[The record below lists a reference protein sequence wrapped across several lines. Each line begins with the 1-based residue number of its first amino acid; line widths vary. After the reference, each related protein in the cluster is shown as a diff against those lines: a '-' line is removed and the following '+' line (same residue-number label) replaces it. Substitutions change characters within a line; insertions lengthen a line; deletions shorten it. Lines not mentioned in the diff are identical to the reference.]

1 VYVFCICKFWTNQ
14 HESVLLPRVVQSL
27 GCRCCHS
34 RDGVRVCGGS
44 AVDGVSSVADS
55 HAAKR
60 RKGMS
65 AAHPLMPILLL
76 PRWYLVGVNAM
87 TDMIDRIL

>member
-1 VYVFCICKFWTNQ
+1 
-14 HESVLLPRVVQSL
+14 
-27 GCRCCHS
+27 
-34 RDGVRVCGGS
+34 VCGGS